1 MADKLPKVSIA
12 VVGVVIAQIGGFI
25 WWTAQQASTIQNLEE
40 TVNVLT
46 VENNATDR
54 TNLIRDVERNTED
67 LQEIIDILSEVY
79 EDMEDADTEIWEEVD
94 QIHQDIGGMARIIA
108 ETMCGGG
115 HMSELD
121 LWGYLP
127 IVVPFGDDFQLPP
140 PQDDGALNCLTSNK
154 NGGMELH
161 G

>member
-54 TNLIRDVERNTED
+54 TNLIRDVEHNTEQID
-67 LQEIIDILSEVY
+67 EMIDILAEIY
-79 EDMEDADTEIWEEVD
+79 EDIEDGDNEIWEDVD
-94 QIHQDIGGMARIIA
+94 QIHEDVGGMAIHMMEIIKVQA
-108 ETMCGGG
+108 RVKSLENTL
-115 HMSELD
+115 E
-121 LWGYLP
+121 YLTRSP
-127 IVVPFGDDFQLPP
+127 AYSD
-140 PQDDGALNCLTSNK
+140 AR
-154 NGGMELH
+154 
-161 G
+161 

>member
-54 TNLIRDVERNTED
+54 TNLIRDVEENKQRIED
-67 LQEIIDILSEVY
+67 IVDYIVEVEEDGGETIDEIYEEFEEVY
-79 EDMEDADTEIWEEVD
+79 ETQEGFILQFN
-94 QIHQDIGGMARIIA
+94 QIVKLQARVKTLENTLEFLA
-108 ETMCGGG
+108 RRPTL
-115 HMSELD
+115 S
-121 LWGYLP
+121 
-127 IVVPFGDDFQLPP
+127 
-140 PQDDGALNCLTSNK
+140 DGR
-154 NGGMELH
+154 
-161 G
+161 